1 MGAGDA
7 AFERTRLASE
17 RIARLKRDLAPGGGG
32 SAEGAGFG
40 PARQFGAGKAGTVP
54 VGSEPVTSGPAGA
67 GAFSAEQSSHL
78 VAGRLAELG
87 PYGWFLLHDVHW
99 PGRPLARLEHV
110 LVGPGGVV
118 VVCAKNWSGHVDVVD
133 GALRQNGHDRFPA
146 VEAALAQAAAVAAVL
161 PAPRRRLVR
170 SLICLTAQPDLQ
182 GTTGSGI
189 EVRGI
194 DCMAAAVTGLPD
206 VLDAPSALLLYAQ
219 LGQLLTRPQVPE
231 AGIVRN
237 PAYRPATDS
246 GAGRPGTHGTDDAN
260 TSRAALRRPAQK
272 RPAHKHPAPPHY
284 RYVGERRP
292 GTVLRVVGRSLVA
305 GLVSAAL
312 LAPPLWLLWELL
324 PK

>member
-17 RIARLKRDLAPGGGG
+17 RIARLKRDPGPV
-32 SAEGAGFG
+32 GAGS
-40 PARQFGAGKAGTVP
+40 
-54 VGSEPVTSGPAGA
+54 VG
-67 GAFSAEQSSHL
+67 AEQSSHL
-78 VAGRLAELG
+78 AAERLAVLG
-87 PYGWFLLHDVHW
+87 SHGWFLLHDVHW

-118 VVCAKNWSGHVDVVD
+118 VVSVKNWSGHVDVVD
-133 GALRQNGHDRFPA
+133 GALLQNGHDRFPA
-146 VEAALAQAAAVAAVL
+146 VETALAQAAAVAAVL
-161 PAPRRRLVR
+161 PAPWRRLVR
-170 SLICLTAQPDLQ
+170 SLICLTAQPELR

-194 DCMAAAVTGLPD
+194 DCIPEAVTGLPD
-206 VLDAPSALLLYAQ
+206 VLDAPSVLRLYAQ

-231 AGIVRN
+231 APVRN

-292 GTVLRVVGRSLVA
+292 GTVLRVVGQSLVA

>member
-17 RIARLKRDLAPGGGG
+17 RIARLKRDLAPTG
-32 SAEGAGFG
+32 
-40 PARQFGAGKAGTVP
+40 P
-54 VGSEPVTSGPAGA
+54 VGTGPAGA
-67 GAFSAEQSSHL
+67 GLVGAEQSHL
-78 VAGRLAELG
+78 VAERLAQLG

-118 VVCAKNWSGHVDVVD
+118 VVSAKNWSGDVDVVD

-146 VEAALAQAAAVAAVL
+146 VETALAQAAAVAAVL
-161 PAPRRRLVR
+161 PAPWRRLVR
-170 SLICLTAQPDLQ
+170 SLICLTAQPDMQ

-194 DCMAAAVTGLPD
+194 DCVASAVTDLPD
-206 VLDAPSALLLYAQ
+206 VLDAPSVLRLYAQ
-219 LGQLLTRPQVPE
+219 LGQLLTRPQAPE
-231 AGIVRN
+231 AGTVRN
-237 PAYRPATDS
+237 PAYRPAGGRSATPRPATPRP
-246 GAGRPGTHGTDDAN
+246 GRGRPV
-260 TSRAALRRPAQK
+260 
-272 RPAHKHPAPPHY
+272 PPHY
-284 RYVGERRP
+284 LSGGERRP

>member
-17 RIARLKRDLAPGGGG
+17 RIARLKRDLAPLEPHAPGGAGG
-32 SAEGAGFG
+32 AGQGVFAAPASAELN
-40 PARQFGAGKAGTVP
+40 
-54 VGSEPVTSGPAGA
+54 
-67 GAFSAEQSSHL
+67 SHL
-78 VAGRLAELG
+78 VAQRLAQLG
-87 PYGWFLLHDVHW
+87 PCGWFLLHDVHW

-118 VVCAKNWSGHVDVVD
+118 VVNAKNWSGDVDVVD

-146 VEAALAQAAAVAAVL
+146 VETALAQAAAVAAVL
-161 PAPRRRLVR
+161 PAPWRRLVR
-170 SLICLTAQPDLQ
+170 SLICLTAQPEMQ
-182 GTTGSGI
+182 GTTGSGV

-194 DCMAAAVTGLPD
+194 DCVAAAVTGLPD

-231 AGIVRN
+231 AGIVQN
-237 PAYRPATDS
+237 PAFHPTT
-246 GAGRPGTHGTDDAN
+246 GRQSTA
-260 TSRAALRRPAQK
+260 
-272 RPAHKHPAPPHY
+272 RPAHRHPVQMRPVQP
-284 RYVGERRP
+284 RYLYGREQGP

-312 LAPPLWLLWELL
+312 VAPPLWLLWELL

>member
-17 RIARLKRDLAPGGGG
+17 RIARLKRDLAPSGGGPV
-32 SAEGAGFG
+32 EGASFG
-40 PARQFGAGKAGTVP
+40 PAGQFGAGKAGVVP
-54 VGSEPVTSGPAGA
+54 VGSGLVGA
-67 GAFSAEQSSHL
+67 GSVGAEQSSHL
-78 VAGRLAELG
+78 VAERLAELG

-118 VVCAKNWSGHVDVVD
+118 VVSVKNWSGHIDVVD
-133 GALRQNGHDRFPA
+133 GALLQNGHDRFPA
-146 VEAALAQAAAVAAVL
+146 VETSLAQAAAVAAVL
-161 PAPRRRLVR
+161 PAPWRRLVR
-170 SLICLTAQPDLQ
+170 SLICLTAQPELR

-189 EVRGI
+189 DVRGI
-194 DCMAAAVTGLPD
+194 DGLAAAVTGLPD
-206 VLDAPSALLLYAQ
+206 VLDAPSVLRLYAQ

-231 AGIVRN
+231 AGPVRN
-237 PAYRPATDS
+237 PAYRPARGPAT
-246 GAGRPGTHGTDDAN
+246 GRPSTKGTDDAN
-260 TSRAALRRPAQK
+260 TSGAALRRPAHK
-272 RPAHKHPAPPHY
+272 RPAPPHY
-284 RYVGERRP
+284 RYGRDQRP

>member
-1 MGAGDA
+1 MDA
-7 AFERTRLASE
+7 A
-17 RIARLKRDLAPGGGG
+17 
-32 SAEGAGFG
+32 
-40 PARQFGAGKAGTVP
+40 
-54 VGSEPVTSGPAGA
+54 
-67 GAFSAEQSSHL
+67 QSSHL
-78 VAGRLAELG
+78 VAERLAELG
-87 PYGWFLLHDVHW
+87 PHGWFLLHDVHW

-118 VVCAKNWSGHVDVVD
+118 VVSAKNWSGHVDVVD

-146 VEAALAQAAAVAAVL
+146 VETALAQAAAVAAVL
-161 PAPRRRLVR
+161 PAPWRRLVR
-170 SLICLTAQPDLQ
+170 SLICLTAQPELQ

-206 VLDAPSALLLYAQ
+206 VLDAPSTLLLYAQ

-231 AGIVRN
+231 AGTVRN
-237 PAYRPATDS
+237 PAYRPATGS
-246 GAGRPGTHGTDDAN
+246 GAGRPGTQGTDEAN
-260 TSRAALRRPAQK
+260 TSTPALG
-272 RPAHKHPAPPHY
+272 RPAHKRPAPPHY
-284 RYVGERRP
+284 RYGQDRRP

>member
-7 AFERTRLASE
+7 ASERTRLASE
-17 RIARLKRDLAPGGGG
+17 RIARLKRDPGPV
-32 SAEGAGFG
+32 GAGS
-40 PARQFGAGKAGTVP
+40 
-54 VGSEPVTSGPAGA
+54 VG
-67 GAFSAEQSSHL
+67 AEQSSHL
-78 VAGRLAELG
+78 AAERLAGLG
-87 PYGWFLLHDVHW
+87 SHGWFLLHDVHW

-118 VVCAKNWSGHVDVVD
+118 VVSVKNWSGHVDVVD
-133 GALRQNGHDRFPA
+133 GALLQNGHDRFPA
-146 VEAALAQAAAVAAVL
+146 VETSLAQAAAVAAVL
-161 PAPRRRLVR
+161 PAPWRRLVR
-170 SLICLTAQPDLQ
+170 SLICLTAQPELR

-194 DCMAAAVTGLPD
+194 DCIPEAVTGLPD

-231 AGIVRN
+231 AGTVRN
-237 PAYRPATDS
+237 PAYRPATGS
-246 GAGRPGTHGTDDAN
+246 PGAGRPGTEGTDDAN
-260 TSRAALRRPAQK
+260 TSRAALRRPAHR
-272 RPAHKHPAPPHY
+272 RPSDRRPAPPHY
-284 RYVGERRP
+284 RYARDRRP
-292 GTVLRVVGRSLVA
+292 GTVLRMVGRSLVA

>member
-17 RIARLKRDLAPGGGG
+17 RIARLKRDLAPLEPPVPG
-32 SAEGAGFG
+32 GAGRVG
-40 PARQFGAGKAGTVP
+40 QGGLAAPA
-54 VGSEPVTSGPAGA
+54 
-67 GAFSAEQSSHL
+67 SADHNSHL
-78 VAGRLAELG
+78 VAEKLAQLA

-118 VVCAKNWSGHVDVVD
+118 VVNAKNWSGDVDVVD

-146 VEAALAQAAAVAAVL
+146 VETALAQAAAVAAVL
-161 PAPRRRLVR
+161 PAPWRRLVR
-170 SLICLTAQPDLQ
+170 SLICLTAQPVLQ

-194 DCMAAAVTGLPD
+194 DCMAAAVTNLPD
-206 VLDAPSALLLYAQ
+206 VLDASSTLLLYTQ

-231 AGIVRN
+231 AGTVQN
-237 PAYRPATDS
+237 PAYRPAT
-246 GAGRPGTHGTDDAN
+246 GRPA
-260 TSRAALRRPAQK
+260 TSRPDQRRPI
-272 RPAHKHPAPPHY
+272 PPHY
-284 RYVGERRP
+284 LYGRERRP
-292 GTVLRVVGRSLVA
+292 VTVLRVVGRSLVA

-312 LAPPLWLLWELL
+312 LAPPLWLMWELL